1 LGSSHARRGFY
12 QALKESLSEAVWFT
26 AQIRQLS
33 PAERYCLR
41 QEQAPPL
48 WEAMKK
54 HAEELQPRLSPK
66 SILGK
71 AVNYFLNE
79 YDALRA

>member
-1 LGSSHARRGFY
+1 
-12 QALKESLSEAVWFT
+12 
-26 AQIRQLS
+26 LS

-54 HAEELQPRLSPK
+54 HAEGLQPQLLPK
-66 SILGK
+66 STLGK